1 MLKLDINLVF
11 TVINLLIIYFILS
24 KFLFKPVKNI
34 LAKRQEEIDKQYAE
48 AEEAKTQAG
57 ALRQQYEACAPT
69 VFCILL
75 G

>member
-34 LAKRQEEIDKQYAE
+34 LAKGRRRLTSSMQRQRKP
-48 AEEAKTQAG
+48 KH
-57 ALRQQYEACAPT
+57 RQVRCDSSMKPA
-69 VFCILL
+69 
-75 G
+75 

>member
-34 LAKRQEEIDKQYAE
+34 LAKRQEGCDSSMKPA
-48 AEEAKTQAG
+48 
-57 ALRQQYEACAPT
+57 
-69 VFCILL
+69 
-75 G
+75 

>member
-48 AEEAKTQAG
+48 AEEAKTQQVRCDSSMKPA
-57 ALRQQYEACAPT
+57 
-69 VFCILL
+69 
-75 G
+75 